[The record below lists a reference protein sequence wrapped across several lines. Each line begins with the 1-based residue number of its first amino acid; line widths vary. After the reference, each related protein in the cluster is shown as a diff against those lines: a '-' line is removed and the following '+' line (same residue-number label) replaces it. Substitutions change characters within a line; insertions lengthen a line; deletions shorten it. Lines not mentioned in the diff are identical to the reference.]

1 MIKNGPFVTV
11 EGVDGAG
18 KSSHIDAIV
27 QSLENEGWVVIRTRE
42 PGGTPRA
49 EELRE
54 IILNQEMPIDEEIK
68 LIFEAR
74 EDVVNNVIIPALEN
88 GYAVVCDRFTD
99 STYAYQGG
107 SFPETKP
114 LIKEYED
121 KIIGDL
127 KPDLTLLFDLPI
139 EVSLQRLDLT
149 GKIPDKF
156 ESKGKD
162 YFENVRASYL
172 ERVNEDTS
180 RFAVIDSTQ
189 TKDNV
194 SKDVI
199 EVMTDF
205 AENYPKPRKKSK
217 YSV

>member
-1 MIKNGPFVTV
+1 MTKLGPFITV

-27 QSLENEGWVVIRTRE
+27 KELEDAGWTVIRTRE

-54 IILNQEMPIDEEIK
+54 IILNKPMPVTEEIK

-74 EDVVNNVIIPALEN
+74 EDVLKNVILPALES
-88 GYAVVCDRFTD
+88 GCAVVCDRFTD

-107 SFPETKP
+107 TYPEAKP
-114 LIKEYED
+114 LVRAYE
-121 KIIGDL
+121 KKVVGDL

-139 EVSLQRLDLT
+139 EISQQRLNLT

-156 ESKGKD
+156 ESQGKEF
-162 YFENVRASYL
+162 FENVRNSYL
-172 ERVNEDTS
+172 ERVEEDRN

-189 TKDNV
+189 
-194 SKDVI
+194 SKIKVGEDVT
-199 EVMTDF
+199 EVMKDF
-205 AENYPKPRKKSK
+205 AENYPKPRKKHK
-217 YSV
+217 YG